1 MVAPGR
7 CWKTIEDT
15 DETLMSFPRTLIL
28 IHAGIRITDQSLHL
42 RTIAGTYCAPDANP
56 QYYRMS
62 IHIKWLFKAG
72 LDFLYDMVNI
82 RLSCDIL
89 QNQVTVRV
97 TMIQGVLS

>member
-1 MVAPGR
+1 
-7 CWKTIEDT
+7 
-15 DETLMSFPRTLIL
+15 
-28 IHAGIRITDQSLHL
+28 
-42 RTIAGTYCAPDANP
+42 
-56 QYYRMS
+56 MS